1 MPGSMSKFIGPSLSL
16 LSAVSSPSASSSE
29 ESSRVWLDCVSDL
42 VISTMRESG
51 RESRSWNLL
60 SRAYLKEMHMTIAQ
74 MMMMM
79 IRARYVIWLWE
90 SEM

>member
-1 MPGSMSKFIGPSLSL
+1 MPGSMSKLIGPSLPL
-16 LSAVSSPSASSSE
+16 AWTASASASPSES
-29 ESSRVWLDCVSDL
+29 SSRVWLDWVSDL

-51 RESRSWNLL
+51 RERRSWNLV
-60 SRAYLKEMHMTIAQ
+60 RQGYLKEMHMTIAQ